1 MSPVPS
7 CPRHGPVHDAPDATC
22 AALIPRMVAGE
33 LEIVRCALP
42 LEARAVDPVLV
53 LPVTEAAAPGRRPH
67 LHSLADRL
75 RRRKRVLVG

>member
-7 CPRHGPVHDAPDATC
+7 CPRHGPVHGAPGATC
-22 AALIPRMVAGE
+22 PALIPRMVAGE

-42 LEARAVDPVLV
+42 LEAREVEPVLAR
-53 LPVTEAAAPGRRPH
+53 PVAERDASGRHPH